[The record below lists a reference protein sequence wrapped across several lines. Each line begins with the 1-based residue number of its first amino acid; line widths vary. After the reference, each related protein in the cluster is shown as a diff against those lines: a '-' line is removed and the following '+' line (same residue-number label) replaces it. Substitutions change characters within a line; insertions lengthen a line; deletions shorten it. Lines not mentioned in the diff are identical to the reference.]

1 MGNGGTVVDSI
12 IKNLPAFGALT
23 EVEARVFEDS
33 AESREFAAGSEVPAA
48 DSLLLV
54 TDGVLQFG
62 IESSGSY
69 QSLGTLE
76 RGGLLG
82 EMNPFE
88 AASVP
93 IRANADKD
101 TTCLSWKLPDLKSAF
116 RYSRTGAAKLMAV
129 FSMSLSQKIRLAN
142 ELLRKAPESAGSVDE
157 RPREL
162 DALDLQRLRSFSVSR
177 EYAPG
182 TTILEEGEVGR
193 ELFVIADG
201 EVEILKETDAGTTMP
216 LARLKA
222 GDFFGEMAFV
232 DQSPRSATAV
242 ARTRLKVHVLPS
254 GSLDRI
260 FNYNVGT
267 ALYFTNVLCKIMAR
281 RLDVTLKRIAS
292 L

>member
-1 MGNGGTVVDSI
+1 MGVA
-12 IKNLPAFGALT
+12 KNLPAFGALT
-23 EVEARVFEDS
+23 EAEARVFEDS
-33 AESREFAAGSEVPAA
+33 AESLESSAGSEVPAD

-54 TDGVLQFG
+54 MDGALQLG
-62 IESSGSY
+62 IESGGSY

-82 EMNPFE
+82 EMNLFE
-88 AASVP
+88 ARPVP
-93 IRANADKD
+93 IRANTDTD
-101 TTCLSWKLPDLKSAF
+101 TTCLSWRLHDLKSAF

-142 ELLRKAPESAGSVDE
+142 ELLRKAPESARSVDA

-162 DALDLQRLRSFSVSR
+162 DAVDLQRLRSFSVSR

-182 TTILEEGEVGR
+182 TTILEEGDVGR

-201 EVEILKETDAGTTMP
+201 EVEILKETDAGTTMA

-232 DQSPRSATAV
+232 DESPRSATAV
-242 ARTRLKVHVLPS
+242 ARTRLQVHVLPS

-260 FNYNVGT
+260 FEYNVAT
-267 ALYFTNVLCKIMAR
+267 ALYFTNVLCKIMSR
-281 RLDVTLKRIAS
+281 RLDVTLRRIAS